1 MITPPIGES
10 TFAMSVK
17 KSDGTWLNIND
28 NVKYRVSA
36 DSLGQSSV
44 SFRRTEVKSPYV
56 EGSFL
61 VHAVKDMVS
70 ENISVF
76 VNGYSVDSEQS
87 QDALRDNIQA
97 LIDAFTQNYFDLK
110 YSFGNSEILWKCHS
124 ADYSVQQSREYIHKM
139 TVPVRFSFSRYPT
152 ETRSEI

>member
-1 MITPPIGES
+1 MITPPANES
-10 TFAMSVK
+10 TFSMAVQK
-17 KSDGTWLNIND
+17 ADGTWLNIND
-28 NVKYRVSA
+28 NAKYLVSA

-70 ENISVF
+70 ENLTVF
-76 VNGYSVDSEQS
+76 VNGFNGTDQT
-87 QDALRDNIQA
+87 QHDLRENIAA
-97 LIDAFTQNYFDLK
+97 LIEPFTQNYFNLK
-110 YSFGNSEILWKCHS
+110 YTFGNSEIIWSCQS
-124 ADYSVQQSREYIHKM
+124 ADYSVQQSREYVHKM
-139 TVPVRFSFSRYPT
+139 MVPVRLTFARYPT